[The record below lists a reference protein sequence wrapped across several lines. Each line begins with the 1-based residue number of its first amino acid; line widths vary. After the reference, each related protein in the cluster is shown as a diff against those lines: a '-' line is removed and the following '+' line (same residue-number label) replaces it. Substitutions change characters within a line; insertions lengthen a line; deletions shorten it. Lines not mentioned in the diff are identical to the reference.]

1 MARVSVLDLS
11 PVSAGH
17 GESAALTD
25 SIDLARAADRLGYE
39 RIWFAEHHG
48 GLMVSSSAPE
58 LMIAAAAGRTERIRL
73 GSGGM
78 MLPNH
83 TPLHVAEQFKV
94 LEALYPGRI
103 DLGIGRAPGTDQRTA
118 MALRGGRQGVS
129 GGGGDLPQQL
139 GQLFAFAGLREW
151 PENHPFGPVS
161 PAPGHPPLDPV
172 RAAPDDAPLPPVFL
186 LGSSDFS
193 ARLAAEAGLGFAF
206 AGQINPDEAVPMLRL
221 YRELF
226 QPSELWAEPYA
237 IFSHN
242 AICAPTDE
250 EAARLAAPSRVA
262 FRRLRSGRP
271 TPLPTVEEAVAEDT
285 PQRPPSNGIEGLRIG
300 TGSPLVVRET
310 YEELLSR
317 SGADELMLMCSTYD
331 PADRLRSYELI
342 AEAFG
347 LEPPAGDDGAQP
359 ASSAA
364 IRSA

>member
-1 MARVSVLDLS
+1 MPRVSILDLS

-17 GESAALTD
+17 GEAEAVRD
-25 SIDLARAADRLGYE
+25 SIDLALAGERLGYH

-48 GLMVSSSAPE
+48 GQMVSSSAPE
-58 LMIAAAAGRTERIRL
+58 LMIAAAGARTERIRL

-118 MALRGGRQGVS
+118 MALRGGRGP
-129 GGGGDLPQQL
+129 GGGELPQQL
-139 GQLFAFAGLREW
+139 GQLMAFAGLKEW
-151 PENHPFGPVS
+151 PENHPFGPIT
-161 PAPGHPPLDPV
+161 PPGLDEPLDPV

-193 ARLAAEAGLGFAF
+193 AQVAAEAGLGFAF
-206 AGQINPDEAVPMLRL
+206 AGQINPDEAVAMLRL

-226 QPSELWAEPYA
+226 KPSELWTEPYA
-237 IFSHN
+237 ILGHN
-242 AICAPTDE
+242 AIAAPTDE
-250 EAARLAAPSRVA
+250 EAQRLAAPSRVA

-271 TPLPTVEEAVAEDT
+271 TPLPSVEEALAEDR
-285 PQRPPSNGIEGLRIG
+285 PQRPPSNGIEGLRMVV
-300 TGSPLVVRET
+300 GSPAVVRET

-317 SGADELMLMCSTYD
+317 SGADELMLMCSTHD
-331 PADRLRSYELI
+331 PADRVRSYELL
-342 AEAFG
+342 AEEFG
-347 LEPPAGDDGAQP
+347 LGDQP
-359 ASSAA
+359 SGESASSAA